1 MHGVALRLMMNSEQ
15 KAISGWLG
23 YKRDLEYVNDEQ
35 AREDQEAQD
44 LWNQAEDVS
53 NKEKVLLGELK
64 QLLGWEEKGLEDEN
78 EDYQNVNLMEP
89 FILKYKEIRLRK
101 NSVKV
106 QANHLQN
113 SMLMMPQTNE
123 LQRWG
128 TVQNLDIAD

>member
-1 MHGVALRLMMNSEQ
+1 
-15 KAISGWLG
+15 
-23 YKRDLEYVNDEQ
+23 
-35 AREDQEAQD
+35 

-128 TVQNLDIAD
+128 TV